1 MEVVR
6 VTMIGTSMK
15 LIFHFFPSH
24 IVLLWL
30 ISGLVLA
37 SANEKFVLSDWR

>member
-1 MEVVR
+1 
-6 VTMIGTSMK
+6 MIDTRYEIDF
-15 LIFHFFPSH
+15 LVFPSH

-30 ISGLVLA
+30 ISELVLA

>member
-1 MEVVR
+1 
-6 VTMIGTSMK
+6 MK
-15 LIFHFFPSH
+15 LIFFPPH

-30 ISGLVLA
+30 ISKLALA